1 MLAPGRALR
10 LRWLGG
16 HVAYRDAHALQRAL
30 WAAGPAA
37 DDWLLLLEHPHVYTA
52 GIRTKPEHMLVDPA
66 DVGAELLWVDRGGDI
81 TYHGPGQLVGYPVL
95 SVLSGPSATPGYV
108 HEVEQFVI
116 EVLAKVGLPDAGRL
130 HDYPGVWVEPEGP
143 RPRKI
148 CAIGARH
155 SRQRTMHGF
164 ALNVN
169 PALEMFGHIV
179 PCGIAGKEVT
189 SLEAEGVHVSMAEV
203 VEAVFAVA
211 TERWG
216 AGRLVERQDA
226 AMPVSMRP
234 VLVEGAALDA
244 PVTAPEAAV
253 VAPEAPAAVLVAQS
267 AAAVA
272 PSGPVVAPSGPVVA
286 PSGPVVTPSARAMA
300 PQAPAG
306 PAAGPESPIWVQ
318 NKESVA
324 IGRNNRSGTRPEAPT
339 APKTGLDL
347 PGATQ
352 KAVETPPTA
361 PLGTGIPPIPAAQV
375 PAAPSAPALQAPGA
389 PIPAPQVPAATPVAA
404 GPPAGAPAP
413 SAPARPVRLLGRLG
427 KLAEAGVDPARALPL
442 EARKP
447 PWLRANAHMGTEFR
461 SLRKTV
467 RGLGLVTVCEEAGC
481 PNIFEC
487 WADGTATFM
496 INGDRCTR
504 ACGFC
509 QVNTAKPLPLDPAEP
524 EMVAEAVARLGLA
537 HAVVTCVA
545 RDDLDDG
552 GASGFAATIEAI
564 RRRCPATAVEVL
576 ISDCK
581 GDPAALGQI
590 FERRPDVLNHNI
602 ETVPR
607 LQRAVR
613 PSASYTR
620 SLAVLARARD
630 AGLTTKSGLMLGL
643 GETEPEVLG
652 VLADLRAIG
661 VAIVT
666 IGQYLRPSVKHLPV
680 ARWWAPEDFSR
691 IAEAGRDLGIPQVV
705 ASPLTRSSYH
715 ARQAAAGAGGDS
727 SPGAAPGQL
736 TVAAT
741 TTAATDVIDVTAA
754 ALVASSR
761 ADAAG
766 GAAAGGAA

>member
-130 HDYPGVWVEPEGP
+130 HDYPGVWVEPDGP

-189 SLEAEGVHVSMAEV
+189 SLEAEGVLVSMAEV

-226 AMPVSMRP
+226 AMPASMRP

-267 AAAVA
+267 GPAVAQSDHAVA
-272 PSGPVVAPSGPVVA
+272 PS
-286 PSGPVVTPSARAMA
+286 ARAVA

-306 PAAGPESPIWVQ
+306 PAPGPESPIWVQ

-324 IGRNNRSGTRPEAPT
+324 IGRNNRIGTRPDAPT
-339 APKTGLDL
+339 APTTGLDL
-347 PGATQ
+347 PSATQ

-404 GPPAGAPAP
+404 APPAGAPTP

-564 RRRCPATAVEVL
+564 RRRCPTTAVEVL

-727 SPGAAPGQL
+727 SPGAPPGQM